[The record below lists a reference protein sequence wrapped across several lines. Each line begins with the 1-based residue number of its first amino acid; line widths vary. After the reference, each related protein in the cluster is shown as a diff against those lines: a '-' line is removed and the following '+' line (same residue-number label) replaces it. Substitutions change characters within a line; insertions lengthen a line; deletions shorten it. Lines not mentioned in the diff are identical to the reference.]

1 MLTRIIIISN
11 TQHKGEAMVP
21 VSKLNIR
28 DQRPID
34 LLLSR
39 RSVLANL
46 MEGPGADDLRSI
58 LEAGM
63 RVPDHGRLTPWR
75 FVVIRG
81 EARHAL
87 GEVIAK
93 AFRRDHP
100 DAEEKR
106 VGLERGR
113 LARAPVV
120 VAVVSCV
127 LKEHKIPEWEQVLSA
142 GAACQ
147 NMLVGALSLG
157 YAAQWLTEWYAYEP
171 LLCEALGLGGDD
183 RIAGFLYIGTAEAP
197 GERARPA
204 FKDVVSEWGA
214 H

>member
-1 MLTRIIIISN
+1 MS
-11 TQHKGEAMVP
+11 E
-21 VSKLNIR
+21 LNIR

-46 MEGPGADDLRSI
+46 MDGPGPDADDLRSI

-93 AFRRDHP
+93 AFRRDNP
-100 DAEEKR
+100 EAEEKR
-106 VGLERGR
+106 VGLERKR

-120 VAVVSCV
+120 VAVISQV

-171 LLCEALGLGGDD
+171 LLCEALGLTGDD
-183 RIAGFLYIGTAEAP
+183 RIAGFLYIGNAEAP

-204 FKDVVSEWGA
+204 FEDVVSEWSPQPGSA
-214 H
+214 RGVPLA